1 MLVIEIARK
10 RGIWSLESG
19 AFPEVLLTD
28 ALNLALVGG
37 NPPPGNFEISDLGNA
52 ISCVLRELFFEVH
65 TSKSKRNL
73 LDFREKT

>member
-37 NPPPGNFEISDLGNA
+37 SGGILPREILKY
-52 ISCVLRELFFEVH
+52 R
-65 TSKSKRNL
+65 TSEMR
-73 LDFREKT
+73 FPVF